1 MFREMV
7 HKADL
12 QNGYYLNPILDGD
25 YPDPA
30 VMREG
35 KDFYLCVSTADYFP
49 GLTVFHSTDL
59 VNWHTLCH
67 PLAGFSAPVWA
78 PDILKYG
85 DTYYIY
91 FCAAGSNWVIHSK
104 QIDHGWSNPID
115 LGIRK
120 HLDPAH
126 CADTEGNRY
135 LFVSK
140 NNIVPLSPD
149 GLSVCG
155 EMKTVLQAPKIP
167 DEWDVEGTFPEA
179 PNIFRKGEYYYLTY
193 ADGGTTGP
201 ATSHMIMAARAKY
214 PEGPWEL
221 SPYNP
226 IVHTFQ
232 REETWISKGHGHF
245 VDDLDGNWWVIYHAY
260 ENGRHA
266 AGRKLL
272 LSPVEFTEDGWFVV
286 TARADE
292 ATKKPAGSPAGIV
305 DTLSDAFRPEEDMP
319 PQWRSKGNLDKSRV
333 LRTENGLLFKGIDTS
348 VGESNPLTV
357 ITGDRSF
364 EIETTVTVTGAA
376 TAGLIYMYDTKIYN
390 GLGFTGTELIL
401 YRLGRVLTRIPHAS
415 DQCAMKLR
423 VDRGY
428 LSFWHK
434 DANGSYQK
442 INYVIDTNAQNA
454 LAYGGFL
461 SLRPGLFSAGN
472 GTAYF
477 SYFRYIGQQ

>member
-1 MFREMV
+1 MFKETV

-30 VMREG
+30 VMRENG
-35 KDFYLCVSTADYFP
+35 DFYLCVSTADYFP
-49 GLTVFHSTDL
+49 GLTIFHSTDL

-67 PLAGFSAPVWA
+67 PLAAFHAPVWA

-91 FCAAGSNWVIHSK
+91 FCGGGSNWFIHS
-104 QIDHGWSNPID
+104 QHIDRDWSDPID
-115 LGIRK
+115 LGIGK

-126 CADTEGNRY
+126 CADDAGNRY

-155 EMKTVLQAPKIP
+155 EMKQILTAPKIP
-167 DEWDVEGTFPEA
+167 DAWDVEGAFPEA
-179 PNIFRKGEYYYLTY
+179 PNIFRKDGYYYLTF

-201 ATSHMIMAARAKY
+201 ATSHMVMAARAKH

-226 IVHTFQ
+226 IIHTFY

-245 VDDLDGNWWVIYHAY
+245 VDDADGNWWVIYHAY

-272 LSPVEFTEDGWFVV
+272 LSPVEFTPDGWFTV
-286 TARADE
+286 TTPADE
-292 ATKKPAGSPAGIV
+292 AAKKPAGTPVGIMDV
-305 DTLSDAFRPEEDMP
+305 LSDDFKTEGPMP
-319 PQWRSKGNLDKSRV
+319 PQWRAKGILDPDRIR
-333 LRTENGLLFKGIDTS
+333 RTANGLVFQGMDS
-348 VGESNPLTV
+348 APGASNPLTV
-357 ITGDRSF
+357 ITGDKSF
-364 EIETTVTVTGAA
+364 EIEAEVSLDGPCA
-376 TAGLIYMYDTKIYN
+376 AGLIYLYDRNIYN
-390 GLGFTGTELIL
+390 SLSLTGTELIIH
-401 YRLGRVLTRIPHAS
+401 RTGKVLTRIPYTS
-415 DQCAMKLR
+415 SRCTMKMR
-423 VDRGY
+423 VKQGY
-428 LSFWHK
+428 LSFWYK
-434 DANGSYQK
+434 DGGK
-442 INYVIDTNAQNA
+442 FRKLNYVIDTSAQNT

-461 SLRPGLFSAGN
+461 SLRPGIFSVGE
-472 GTAYF
+472 GTARF
-477 SYFRYIGQQ
+477 SYFHYTGLQ